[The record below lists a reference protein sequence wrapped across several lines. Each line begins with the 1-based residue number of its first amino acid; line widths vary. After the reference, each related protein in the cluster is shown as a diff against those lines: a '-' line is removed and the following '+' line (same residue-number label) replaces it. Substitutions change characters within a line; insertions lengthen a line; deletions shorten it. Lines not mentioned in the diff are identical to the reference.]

1 MFPISKSPNSID
13 TEMSKV
19 VFLPDDLIVEILSYL
34 PVKPLV
40 RSKSVCKSWNSL
52 ISDPKFGKLRLQRA
66 TRNSHIAVIKHG
78 TGYPNTFVT
87 FPLNHLLENPSITIS
102 GNSYHRLK
110 FNEPSGII
118 GSCNGLICLF
128 DHTTMFTVPK
138 SRFRIWNPT
147 TRIISEK
154 FGSFNRPLNCIFN
167 CTFGYDNSTRTYK
180 VVVLFR
186 DEVQIFSL
194 GDNRRKSLSFP
205 SSDLSFT
212 FGSSHVNKG
221 VYLSGT
227 INWFAIRNWLS
238 HDFVIISFDLGTET
252 FKQFQTPRGVDVVL
266 DVEWT
271 IVKLTIA
278 VLMDCLCFSHNL
290 KNTHFVIW
298 QMTEFGVEQ
307 SWTQLLKISFQN
319 LLGDDRFSD
328 RIYYQYFMFPLWL
341 SKNGDT
347 LLLANTKKDQAI
359 LYNLRDN
366 RAERTSLGTAWK
378 KAICYVQSKASIC

>member
-1 MFPISKSPNSID
+1 
-13 TEMSKV
+13 MSQV
-19 VFLPDDLIVEILSYL
+19 VFLRHELIVEILSYL

-52 ISDPKFGKLRLQRA
+52 ISDPKFGKLRLQRS
-66 TRNSHIAVIKHG
+66 TRNSQIAVMKYG
-78 TGYPNTFVT
+78 SGYPESSFVT
-87 FPLNHLLENPSITIS
+87 FPLNHLLENPSITIA
-102 GNSYHRLK
+102 GNSYNQLK
-110 FNEPSGII
+110 FKQPTQII
-118 GSCNGLICLF
+118 GSCNGLLCLLN
-128 DHTTMFTVPK
+128 HTTMSAVPN
-138 SRFRIWNPT
+138 SCFRIWNPT
-147 TRIISEK
+147 TRITSEK
-154 FGSFNRPLNCIFN
+154 FGSCYRPLNCRLN

-227 INWFAIRNWLS
+227 INWFAIRNWFS

-307 SWTQLLKISFQN
+307 SWTQFLKISFQN
-319 LLGDDRFSD
+319 LQVDDRFSD
-328 RIYYQYFMFPLWL
+328 WIYQSFMFPLWL

-347 LLLANTKKDQAI
+347 LLLANSKKDQAI

-366 RAERTSLGTAWK
+366 RVERTIVDEIAWK

>member
-52 ISDPKFGKLRLQRA
+52 ISDSKFGKLRLQRS
-66 TRNSHIAVIKHG
+66 TRNIHIAVIKHG
-78 TGYPNTFVT
+78 SGYPNTFVT
-87 FPLNHLLENPSITIS
+87 LPLNHLLENPSITIS

-110 FNEPSGII
+110 FNEPSRII
-118 GSCNGLICLF
+118 GSCNGLLCLL
-128 DHTTMFTVPK
+128 DHTTMSTVPK
-138 SRFRIWNPT
+138 SRFRVWNPT
-147 TRIISEK
+147 TGIISEK
-154 FGSFNRPLNCIFN
+154 FGSFNRPLNWSLN

-186 DEVQIFSL
+186 NELQIFSL
-194 GDNRRKSLSFP
+194 GDNRRKSISFP
-205 SSDLSFT
+205 SSDQSFT

-227 INWFAIRNWLS
+227 INWFAIQHRFN

-252 FKQFQTPRGVDVVL
+252 FKQFQTPRGVDEVT
-266 DVEWT
+266 DVEL
-271 IVKLTIA
+271 IIA

-298 QMTEFGVEQ
+298 KMTEFGVEQ
-307 SWTQLLKISFQN
+307 SWTQFLKISFQN
-319 LLGDDRFSD
+319 LLGDEHSW
-328 RIYYQYFMFPLWL
+328 IYHQYFMFPLWL

-366 RAERTSLGTAWK
+366 REERTSVDGTAWK

>member
-1 MFPISKSPNSID
+1 
-13 TEMSKV
+13 MSQV

-52 ISDPKFGKLRLQRA
+52 ISDPKFGKLRLQRSK
-66 TRNSHIAVIKHG
+66 RNSHIAVIKYG
-78 TGYPNTFVT
+78 SGYPNSFVS
-87 FPLNHLLENPSITIS
+87 FPLNHLFENPSITVTS
-102 GNSYHRLK
+102 NSYHQLK
-110 FNEPSGII
+110 FNQPSPII
-118 GSCNGLICLF
+118 GSCNGLLCLL
-128 DHTTMFTVPK
+128 DHTTMSSVPK
-138 SRFRIWNPT
+138 SWFRIWNPT
-147 TRIISEK
+147 TRIISVK
-154 FGSFNRPLNCIFN
+154 FGSFNRPLNCSHN
-167 CTFGYDNSTRTYK
+167 CTFGYDKSTRTYK

-186 DEVQIFSL
+186 KEVQIFSL

-205 SSDLSFT
+205 SSDPFFT

-227 INWFAIRNWLS
+227 VNWYAIQS
-238 HDFVIISFDLGTET
+238 KFSQYYCQKDITVGKFVIISLDLGTET
-252 FKQFQTPRGVDVVL
+252 YKQFQTLSGVDEVP
-266 DVEWT
+266 DFE
-271 IVKLTIA
+271 LTIA

-298 QMTEFGVEQ
+298 QMMEFGVEQ
-307 SWTQLLKISFQN
+307 SWTQFLKISFQN

-328 RIYYQYFMFPLWL
+328 RIYCPYFMFPLWL

-347 LLLANTKKDQAI
+347 LLLANTIKDQAI

-366 RAERTSLGTAWK
+366 RAERTSVDGTAWK